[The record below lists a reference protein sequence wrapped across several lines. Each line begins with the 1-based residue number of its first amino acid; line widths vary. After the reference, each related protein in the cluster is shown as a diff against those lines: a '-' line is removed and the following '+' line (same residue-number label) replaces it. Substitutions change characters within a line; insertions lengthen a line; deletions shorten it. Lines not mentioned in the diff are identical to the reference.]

1 MFKLPE
7 LDRPLCNTHVD
18 ATPDGKYAIRILKCY
33 LERAR
38 AKFIINDD
46 DEFFKFMNECQDKRV
61 KELTEAIEVL
71 EGNNK

>member
-7 LDRPLCNTHVD
+7 LDRPITKCRVD

-38 AKFIINDD
+38 AKFVISDD

-61 KELTEAIEVL
+61 VELEKAIDIL
-71 EGNNK
+71 EGK

>member
-38 AKFIINDD
+38 AKFKVEDN
-46 DEFFKFMNECQDKRV
+46 DEFFTFMNECQDKRV
-61 KELTEAIEVL
+61 VELEKAIEML
-71 EGNNK
+71 EGEE